1 LKCKT
6 TRAGKPPAAGEDERG
21 RAVFPSGIVRSP
33 PSPPA
38 SEPADGRAWR
48 EGQGCGLLHRVSV
61 GPAERRRPRP
71 RGALPASAPRSAAGR
86 GPAERRRP
94 RTRRER
100 SAPRAISA
108 GSDQRRGR
116 SAPGAISAEGLPST
130 VGNCSPSCAA
140 LSPGSGPGSKTSLAR
155 GPRPPS
161 STTSS
166 TPSSTPYAADRLTV
180 NGRVKYS
187 NARGRRRP
195 RLPHPARGRR
205 RQERLRRRAGAP
217 ARELAL
223 RRRREDPRLHRL
235 VAPRQRRREG
245 LHNPVTSP
253 SCRLVAPKRPANV
266 GRRMSCRLSA
276 PEGSRPNCRTRLLD
290 APARQPATGPPTP
303 ETAPPGGGRRPAD
316 GTGVGCGN
324 RPYRP

>member
-1 LKCKT
+1 MREEERSSHRESSVPRLPHR
-6 TRAGKPPAAGEDERG
+6 RASPRTAVHGEKVKDAAFSTG
-21 RAVFPSGIVRSP
+21 S
-33 PSPPA
+33 
-38 SEPADGRAWR
+38 
-48 EGQGCGLLHRVSV
+48 
-61 GPAERRRPRP
+61 
-71 RGALPASAPRSAAGR
+71 ASAPRSAAGR
-86 GPAERRRP
+86 GPAERCRP
-94 RTRRER
+94 RPRGALPAAAPR
-100 SAPRAISA
+100 SAAGRAPA